1 MLFRRRKNRSEIRRE
16 YIRLIF
22 DLKQL
27 QRRVYVYSDRLR
39 MRIDDLLSK
48 LPYETNENKKRSYAS
63 TILMYRRVLSK
74 LKIINIVLEY
84 LITKVETI
92 SLLEMTGAEV
102 ITIKEV
108 LSSIKDKITEFPE
121 IELII
126 EDLIERSVSLESF
139 LNVNPEIRIKAS
151 KDAEKIL
158 EVAKEVAKERE
169 REDDLLP
176 T

>member
-1 MLFRRRKNRSEIRRE
+1 MLFRRKKDRSEIRRE

-48 LPYETNENKKRSYAS
+48 LPYETNENKKRSYAN

-74 LKIINIVLEY
+74 LKVINTILEY

-108 LSSIKDKITEFPE
+108 LSSIKDSINEFPE

-139 LNVNPEIRIKAS
+139 LNVNSEVRIKAS

-169 REDDLLP
+169 RENDLLP
-176 T
+176 I